1 MFDSN
6 IMREQSKWWTLIC
19 RHYCAS
25 SSWLKWR
32 KPAECKHSGKKWQ
45 SNYCVWS
52 WLEGWDRLFSEG
64 YQSISSP
71 NGKWRQNGSHF
82 ESDYKCCSNCFKMS
96 HSDSMKYSMNVE
108 RLTMM
113 LCVFDCVHDNLPLMC
128 MYNMYRTHH
137 HRQSWHSTTPWCI
150 GNITMYYWMW
160 ETEFV
165 IQSFNTF
172 NATAHI

>member
-1 MFDSN
+1 MCLTQISWGSN
-6 IMREQSKWWTLIC
+6 
-19 RHYCAS
+19 
-25 SSWLKWR
+25 
-32 KPAECKHSGKKWQ
+32 
-45 SNYCVWS
+45 
-52 WLEGWDRLFSEG
+52 
-64 YQSISSP
+64 
-71 NGKWRQNGSHF
+71 QNGGPWFAGITVPAAPDWNEGNLLSVNILERNDKAITACEADWKGETGCLVKDTNQYQAQM
-82 ESDYKCCSNCFKMS
+82 ESDDEMGHILKVTITVVKTVS